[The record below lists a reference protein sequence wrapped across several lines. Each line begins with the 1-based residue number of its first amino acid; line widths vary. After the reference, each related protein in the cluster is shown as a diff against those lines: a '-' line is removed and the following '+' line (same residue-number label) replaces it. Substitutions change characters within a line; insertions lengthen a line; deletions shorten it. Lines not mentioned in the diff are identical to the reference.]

1 MRPAPEKSEI
11 PGVSPLIDE
20 RALAKRVAEMA
31 ADIAAQC
38 AGVGG
43 IVLVG
48 LLKGV
53 FVFMADLVRVLSRH
67 GVRPTVGFMTLES
80 YGSGKNS
87 SGAIQ
92 LKRGL
97 DVDVSGRTVVLL
109 DDILD
114 TGHSLAFA
122 RRKLEEAG
130 AARVITA
137 VLLDKPSRREVPIEP
152 DHVGF
157 EIPDRFVVG
166 YGIDYAGQHRELPYV
181 GVVEEDQTG
190 TSASPAPLRSDG
202 LADGGESGR
211 KRRDR

>member
-1 MRPAPEKSEI
+1 VAATRPAPEKSEI

-20 RALAKRVAEMA
+20 HALAKRVAEMA

-38 AGVGG
+38 TGVGE

-53 FVFMADLVRVLSRH
+53 FVFMADLVRGLSRH
-67 GVRPTVGFMTLES
+67 GARPTVGFMTVES

-87 SGAIQ
+87 SGAIH

-181 GVVEEDQTG
+181 GVVEE
-190 TSASPAPLRSDG
+190 
-202 LADGGESGR
+202 E
-211 KRRDR
+211 

>member
-1 MRPAPEKSEI
+1 MAATRPSPEKSEI

-20 RALAKRVAEMA
+20 HALAKRVTEMA
-31 ADIAAQC
+31 GDIAVQC
-38 AGVGG
+38 EGVEGV
-43 IVLVG
+43 IRVG

-53 FVFMADLVRVLSRH
+53 FVFMADLVRALSRH
-67 GVRPTVGFMTLES
+67 GVQPTVGFMTVES
-80 YGSGKNS
+80 YGSEKAP
-87 SGAIQ
+87 SGAIH

-97 DVDVSGRTVVLL
+97 DVDVSGRTVILM

-157 EIPDRFVVG
+157 EIPDCFVVG

-181 GVVEEDQTG
+181 GVVEE
-190 TSASPAPLRSDG
+190 
-202 LADGGESGR
+202 E
-211 KRRDR
+211 